1 MEKEDL
7 SVDASCGVESGHG
20 SSDSINLKFRFWIAI
35 VFSLPVLLLAM
46 AEMVPYLNINEIL
59 SYNLNLWLQFLFA
72 TPVICWAGFP
82 FFKWGW
88 QSIIKRDLNMW
99 TLISLGTG
107 TAYSFS
113 LLALVAPDIFPAS
126 LIGDGMAPV
135 YFESAVVIITLVLF
149 GQMLEARASERT
161 GDAIRGLLDR
171 APKMACRIE
180 DQGDN
185 NVPLEA
191 VEIND
196 RLRVLPGEKVP
207 VDGIIIEGTS
217 SLDESMISGE
227 SIPVDKSVGDG
238 VIGGTLNNE
247 GAFIMRAE
255 KIGSETVLA
264 RIIELVSNAQKSRAP
279 IQRVADRVSAYFVPA
294 VIAMALLT
302 FLVWALWG
310 PEPRLSFAL
319 INMVSVLIIACPCAL
334 GLATPM
340 SIIVGVGRGAQAG
353 VFIRDAIALET
364 LNGIEALVLDK
375 TGTLTAGRPRVMD
388 IQVFNQ
394 WQERDLLQYAATLEK
409 NSTHPLARAIVK
421 AAEEENVS
429 LLKSEAIR
437 SVPGGGIEGVINGRK
452 INIGK
457 SPWLKSV
464 GVEIPDK
471 ILQKVTDFSGG
482 GRTPVFVAVN
492 NTLSGYL
499 ALSDSVK
506 RNTKEVVEN
515 LQSMGMRLI
524 MLTGDSAGAAKAVAD
539 ELKINEYYAE
549 VSPADKNALVMEL
562 KANRLKV
569 AMAGDGVNDAPALT
583 AADVGIAMG
592 KGSDVAIESA
602 DITLVKGDLRGI
614 EKALHLSRYTLRNI
628 KQNLFF
634 AFVYNALSIPIA
646 GGILYPFFGI
656 LLNPMIAG
664 AAMSLSSLSVVG
676 NALRLRKITL

>member
-1 MEKEDL
+1 
-7 SVDASCGVESGHG
+7 
-20 SSDSINLKFRFWIAI
+20 
-35 VFSLPVLLLAM
+35 
-46 AEMVPYLNINEIL
+46 
-59 SYNLNLWLQFLFA
+59 
-72 TPVICWAGFP
+72 
-82 FFKWGW
+82 
-88 QSIIKRDLNMW
+88 MW